1 MCFFLICLVLLCF
14 YKLSVKSVLR
24 TFLKIES
31 LATVNCK
38 MPLTLLA
45 CTLQTSSLALN
56 GLGKN
61 SLCIPSRVY
70 FYFKS
75 KIKID
80 CVKFFCSLFNKR
92 KSEGKKK
99 KGVAYFVCLKR
110 KVLTG
115 CKRCGMSKIDILVHS
130 LYIGFTLMQLH

>member
-1 MCFFLICLVLLCF
+1 MLVIKYMAYILILMCLFLICLGLLCF

-45 CTLQTSSLALN
+45 CTLQSSSLALN
-56 GLGKN
+56 SLGKT

-92 KSEGKKK
+92 KRGGRGRNGLLCMLEKESSDR
-99 KGVAYFVCLKR
+99 L
-110 KVLTG
+110 
-115 CKRCGMSKIDILVHS
+115 
-130 LYIGFTLMQLH
+130 